1 MIYLHHQQV
10 LKGEAK
16 GNIFT
21 ITMESLTKDLG
32 VTQPMKQTEVN
43 AILRCVPKSINKFI
57 DYEQG
62 LRAGKVKRVSKGMRD
77 KGGYWYKNETIIE
90 LLDITI
96 EEQRQLKTIIGTQV
110 KYERNNEVRKEK
122 RRNKAG
128 LTSRQQ
134 KKQDTIKQIKQL
146 KEKGMNNTQ
155 IAKELNISRRYVI
168 KILS

>member
-90 LLDITI
+90 LFDIII

-110 KYERNNEVRKEK
+110 KYER
-122 RRNKAG
+122 
-128 LTSRQQ
+128 
-134 KKQDTIKQIKQL
+134 KKKK
-146 KEKGMNNTQ
+146 
-155 IAKELNISRRYVI
+155 
-168 KILS
+168 